1 MSTTTSDTAVQPY
14 RVEIDQAALDD
25 LQSRLAR
32 VRWPDELPDAG
43 WEYGVPVDYV
53 RGLVDHWRDGYDWR
67 AHEARL
73 NAHPQ
78 FTTTIDGQRVH
89 FLHVRSPEPGAL
101 PLICTHGWPMSVFE
115 YLDLIGPLS
124 DPGRHGGDPA
134 DAFHLVIP
142 SIPGVAFSGPTTEP
156 GWDTRRVARAWVELM
171 ARLGYDRYG
180 AHGNDGGS
188 QISPEVGRFAPEQVV
203 GVHVTQLF
211 SFPSGDPAEFAD
223 MSEEDMAAMNFLQTF
238 TEGGGLAYNAYQSA
252 SPRRWPTR
260 SRTPPPAGWPGSG
273 SCTSSGPSPTTCSPT
288 RRPTGSPARSARR
301 SGATSPRR
309 TTPTV
314 PPSRPRRR
322 RASPSSPRT
331 SSRSAGSPTA
341 TTPTSSAGT
350 TTTGAATSRPTTRP
364 TCCSTTSGGSSARCA
379 PHPDASAVAPDP
391 GERDGEPV
399 GIGARVDAHGIAAG
413 HGQEIG
419 LDALVGADRLAQAAD
434 PGSGEGGADGP
445 QAPPARERLVVVG
458 AAPAVTQDE
467 RHHAAATVLADRQP
481 VVVHVALP
489 SAGAGPSRPAVGV
502 PVTVTTRR
510 DRRVNRGSRSKMAA
524 TQTGSEATT
533 WRTGHRRAA
542 RTCG

>member
-1 MSTTTSDTAVQPY
+1 MPTTSSDTAVRPY
-14 RVEIDQAALDD
+14 RVEIDQADLDD
-25 LQSRLAR
+25 LRARLAR
-32 VRWPDELPDAG
+32 VRWPDELTGAG
-43 WEYGVPVDYV
+43 WDYGVPVEWV
-53 RGLVDHWRDGYDWR
+53 RGLVDRWRDGYDWR

-188 QISPEVGRFAPEQVV
+188 QISPEVGRSAPEQVV

-252 SPRRWPTR
+252 QPQTLAYALQDS
-260 SRTPPPAGWPGSG
+260 PAGWLAWVGQLYQQWTDPDYVLTNASAYWLTGTIGSSIRRYFAEAHG
-273 SCTSSGPSPTTCSPT
+273 GDGPTGPTTA
-288 RRPTGSPARSARR
+288 PTGVAIFAEDFQSVRRFADRDHANIVSWNHYDRGSHFSP
-301 SGATSPRR
+301 
-309 TTPTV
+309 
-314 PPSRPRRR
+314 
-322 RASPSSPRT
+322 
-331 SSRSAGSPTA
+331 
-341 TTPTSSAGT
+341 
-350 TTTGAATSRPTTRP
+350 
-364 TCCSTTSGGSSARCA
+364 
-379 PHPDASAVAPDP
+379 HDAPDLL
-391 GERDGEPV
+391 
-399 GIGARVDAHGIAAG
+399 
-413 HGQEIG
+413 
-419 LDALVGADRLAQAAD
+419 LDDIR
-434 PGSGEGGADGP
+434 
-445 QAPPARERLVVVG
+445 RFF
-458 AAPAVTQDE
+458 
-467 RHHAAATVLADRQP
+467 
-481 VVVHVALP
+481 
-489 SAGAGPSRPAVGV
+489 RPL
-502 PVTVTTRR
+502 
-510 DRRVNRGSRSKMAA
+510 
-524 TQTGSEATT
+524 
-533 WRTGHRRAA
+533 RAA
-542 RTCG
+542 S